1 MSNKIRQLENKTTTI
16 DKDQVAVTIVTE
28 VQYQVTRDH
37 TQLAFTQLRNP
48 DAQMKSWIDNCLR
61 SYATGHSIQQLFQST
76 NEAGDHIQDALQKTM
91 SGYGYTI
98 IKVLVT
104 SILVPDAIRAA
115 MNSRTEQ
122 SLLRVA
128 QEQTSERNKIA
139 TTVQAEADAT
149 QMIRLAEAESRKKM
163 ILAQADAECQR
174 LRGVG
179 IAQERAEIA
188 KGLQEA
194 CAGVG
199 ARMGVSAETAAGY
212 VMATLQLDTL
222 RAIGANNK
230 ATIMVPYATNPG
242 ELMRNTLMQ
251 AQLVGPE
258 QHVSKKG

>member
-1 MSNKIRQLENKTTTI
+1 MAESIGSCGCASIPTNSTGIITRFQEVVKTVGPGLACYCCCSDEVYVMSNKIRQLENKTTTI

-28 VQYQVTRDH
+28 VQYQVTSDH

-48 DAQMKSWIDNCLR
+48 GAQMKSWIDNCLR

-104 SILVPDAIRAA
+104 SILVPEAIRAA

-163 ILAQADAECQR
+163 ILAQADAEVSTSPWSWYRPGTRRDCQGATGG
-174 LRGVG
+174 LRWSRCQDG
-179 IAQERAEIA
+179 
-188 KGLQEA
+188 
-194 CAGVG
+194 C
-199 ARMGVSAETAAGY
+199 
-212 VMATLQLDTL
+212 
-222 RAIGANNK
+222 
-230 ATIMVPYATNPG
+230 
-242 ELMRNTLMQ
+242 
-251 AQLVGPE
+251 
-258 QHVSKKG
+258 